1 MTQSGLVDT
10 HYGYSGRVEVS
21 GSDRLAEIHLFEPTG
36 YGGIFQHACRIAECL
51 SQTGRRVVLH
61 TGHQHEDVAL
71 ERVDICK
78 CSWWPPS
85 ADRSSIRNV
94 TRRSFIAIRLLVD
107 TLPHLLKSMPP
118 KAIFHVQGIAPSG
131 GLNWLIMYAI
141 RLAGHRVVYSPHDTF
156 SRRGVIIG
164 AFDNMLLRL
173 AYRPAQAII
182 VYSQADKQRLA
193 ALGSRVHLSPLIQ
206 LVPRPSAADELGWR
220 REWRADA
227 DGLDQVVLI
236 AGFIRPERRLDLLIE
251 SARHW
256 PKGRVLAVVGPDWG
270 DWARCSNLAQSY
282 NVDIV
287 ARVEF
292 VELEQFAAA
301 IAAADLVVVPTD
313 VASQSGVLALAR
325 ELGTPTIAADV
336 GGLGEL
342 ASRTFLA
349 GDVADLTRVIQAEF
363 DEPSAIDPGAIE
375 MNAVESHVRAYE
387 QPA

>member
-1 MTQSGLVDT
+1 M
-10 HYGYSGRVEVS
+10 
-21 GSDRLAEIHLFEPTG
+21 
-36 YGGIFQHACRIAECL
+36 
-51 SQTGRRVVLH
+51 
-61 TGHQHEDVAL
+61 
-71 ERVDICK
+71 
-78 CSWWPPS
+78 
-85 ADRSSIRNV
+85 
-94 TRRSFIAIRLLVD
+94 
-107 TLPHLLKSMPP
+107 
-118 KAIFHVQGIAPSG
+118 
-131 GLNWLIMYAI
+131 
-141 RLAGHRVVYSPHDTF
+141 
-156 SRRGVIIG
+156 
-164 AFDNMLLRL
+164 
-173 AYRPAQAII
+173 
-182 VYSQADKQRLA
+182 
-193 ALGSRVHLSPLIQ
+193 HLSPLIQ

>member
-1 MTQSGLVDT
+1 M
-10 HYGYSGRVEVS
+10 EVS
-21 GSDRLAEIHLFEPTG
+21 VGDRLAEIHFFEPTG

-51 SQTGRRVVLH
+51 SQNGRRVVFH

-71 ERVDICK
+71 EGVDICE
-78 CSWWPPS
+78 CSWWPRS
-85 ADRSSIRNV
+85 ADRSSIRNL
-94 TRRSFIAIRLLVD
+94 TRRFFIAIRLLAV

-118 KAIFHVQGIAPSG
+118 KAILHVQGIAPSG
-131 GLNWLIMYAI
+131 VLNWLIMYAM
-141 RLAGHRVVYSPHDTF
+141 RLAGHRIVYSPHDTF
-156 SRRGVIIG
+156 SRRGAIIS
-164 AFDNMLLRL
+164 AIDNMLLRL

-193 ALGSRVHLSPLIQ
+193 AVGSRVHLSPLIQ
-206 LVPRPSAADELGWR
+206 LVPRPSAAEELGWR
-220 REWRADA
+220 REWQA
-227 DGLDQVVLI
+227 DGTGEVVLI

-256 PKGRVLAVVGPDWG
+256 PKGRLLAVVGPDWG

-282 NVDIV
+282 NVDIA

-325 ELGTPTIAADV
+325 ELGTPTIAANV

-342 ASRTFLA
+342 ATRTFVP

-363 DEPSAIDPGAIE
+363 DEPSAIDPVAIE
-375 MNAVESHVRAYE
+375 MNAVESHLRAYG
-387 QPA
+387 QSA